1 MKYWRYIWLIVW
13 VLLLGAILSDVQAKS
28 TAKDTLSVEEE
39 QQFLYYFYEAQRL
52 IQKED
57 IAPAWELMQFCY
69 ALNPNN
75 ATVNNYMGVFLDAF
89 DQKVAAVS
97 HFRRAFE
104 LEPNEYWYQY
114 TVYLL
119 NSEDKQLKKY
129 AIQNLELVAKTK
141 TKDEDVQSMLQ
152 KAYMH
157 MGNYKKALALQDRL
171 DSIVGYNAMSA
182 MQRYRLNALMN
193 NSKQAIY
200 EVERYLQEDPNDVQ
214 FHVFRA
220 QLYEQTHQPSEK
232 MIEAYT
238 ALLRFDSR
246 NLMLMNNLAWH
257 LCLADKD
264 LDKAESLSRT
274 TIMQEPSNAT
284 YLDTYAWIMYKKG
297 DYQTAFFYIQRALE
311 NATPEAKE
319 EITMH
324 YKAILKKLK
333 L

>member
-28 TAKDTLSVEEE
+28 TIKDTLSVEEE

-114 TVYLL
+114 TVFLL

-214 FHVFRA
+214 FHIFRA

-274 TIMQEPSNAT
+274 TIMQEPSNPT

>member
-1 MKYWRYIWLIVW
+1 MKYWIYIWLIVW

-89 DQKVAAVS
+89 DQKAAAVS

-114 TVYLL
+114 TMYLL

-274 TIMQEPSNAT
+274 TIMQEPSNPT